1 MYSIVISAFLYLI
14 CATPAAWAEPPS
26 EAVKSGITLHAD
38 AAGHFTGNV
47 LINNYS
53 MPFMVDTGATVTT
66 IPMKLAVAAR
76 LPLGQQVETSTANGR
91 SFAKLTQVGSLKLGS
106 AEIKNIEAHVNQHLE
121 QVLIGMNTL
130 KYFTLNQTADSMT
143 LSINEQMLKDGKLDA
158 GVEVGTTTPQD
169 SAGAVVPRGTTKSNP
184 IRKSQVCDT
193 NQHCITRYG
202 N

>member
-1 MYSIVISAFLYLI
+1 MYLLLVSTFVFLI
-14 CATPAAWAEPPS
+14 GRTPEAWAEAPS
-26 EAVKSGITLHAD
+26 EAVKPGITLHAD

-66 IPMKLAVAAR
+66 IPMNLAVAAR
-76 LPLGQQVETSTANGR
+76 LPLGKQIETSTANGR
-91 SFAKLTQVGSLKLGS
+91 SFAKLTQVGSLKLGT

-130 KYFTLNQTADSMT
+130 KYFTLNQTAESMT

-158 GVEVGTTTPQD
+158 GVEVGTTTPQNTE
-169 SAGAVVPRGTTKSNP
+169 SAASPPGTLRSNP
-184 IRKSQVCDT
+184 IRKSQVCDI